1 MQVHVLGSINMDI
14 VAYCE
19 RHPAPG
25 ETMFGNSLSYFP
37 GGKGANQAVA
47 SAKLGAATVM
57 RGAVGK
63 DGFGDA
69 LLSFLNESAVDTSE
83 VAQVDDSTGVA
94 LITVNQA
101 GENSIIIVPGA
112 NGQVTYQQSRAVTD
126 AAIVALAQFET
137 PRATTL
143 AFFRD
148 VLAGGG
154 VSILN
159 PSPYSPVADDLL
171 AATSVLIVNEIEFSQ
186 IAGTELTRDPEAI
199 ERSLADLGSKL
210 NDVIVTLGPA
220 GFVMRHSGQL
230 SHRGGYVVES
240 IDTTGA
246 GDCFAG
252 AFAAALAQGRSAE
265 GAADYANA
273 AAAISV
279 TRKGAGPSM
288 PTADDVDRL
297 LAGPH
302 A

>member
-1 MQVHVLGSINMDI
+1 MHVHVLGSINMDI

-19 RHPAPG
+19 RHPTPG
-25 ETMFGNSLSYFP
+25 ETIFGRSLSYFP

-47 SAKLGAATVM
+47 SAKLGVATLM

-63 DGFGDA
+63 DGFGNA
-69 LLSFLNESAVDTSE
+69 LLSFLADSEVDTSE

-94 LITVNQA
+94 LITVNDA

-112 NGQVTYQQSRAVTD
+112 NGHVTYQTSGEVTD
-126 AAIVALAQFET
+126 CAIVALAQFET
-137 PRATTL
+137 PPATTL

-148 VLAGGG
+148 VQAGGG

-159 PSPYSPVADDLL
+159 PSPYSSISEDLL
-171 AATSVLIVNEIEFSQ
+171 AATNILIVNEIEFSQ
-186 IAGTELTRDPEAI
+186 ITETELTRDPEVI
-199 ERSLADLGSKL
+199 ERTLAGIGSKL

-230 SHRGGYVVES
+230 SRGGGHTVKAV
-240 IDTTGA
+240 DTTGA

-252 AFAAALAQGRSAE
+252 AFAAALAQGRPAE
-265 GAADYANA
+265 GAAAYANA

-279 TRKGAGPSM
+279 TCKGAGPSM
-288 PTADDVDRL
+288 PKASDVDRF
-297 LAGPH
+297 LAGSH